1 MDIEHPRDWHNVLPM
16 VMWCLRKVENEMTAW
31 TLAMGHLP
39 RGLLAILK
47 ESRCNDEHLP
57 VSFGKNASDYL
68 TELHRKLEIAKTYA
82 ASHTERE
89 QQRYVSHYNLRSR
102 NKHFDLEEQV
112 LILTPDSTS
121 HSFNKWT
128 GPAKIVDVRSPYSYT
143 VELENGSRRIFH
155 ANKLRK
161 FNVRVESV
169 ICDSLIEELEPLIHV
184 LWCMRTMKIL
194 DS

>member
-1 MDIEHPRDWHNVLPM
+1 MVFERGRKRDDR
-16 VMWCLRKVENEMTAW
+16 CS
-31 TLAMGHLP
+31 TLDFSDGSSIP
-39 RGLLAILK
+39 RGPLAILK
-47 ESRCNDEHLP
+47 ESWCGDEHLP

-89 QQRYVSHYNLRSR
+89 QQRYVSYYNLRSR
-102 NKHFDLEEQV
+102 DKHFDLGEQV

-121 HSFNKWT
+121 HLFNKWT

-143 VELENGSRRIFH
+143 DELEDGSRRIFH

-161 FNVRVESV
+161 FNVRFV
-169 ICDSLIEELEPLIHV
+169 IHRLKSLNRLQLIHV
-184 LWCMRTMKIL
+184 LWCMGMMKTS